1 MHRMLVVASLTV
13 LALASRA
20 PSASAQERVSG
31 DSVAPSAIDTG
42 PVVDTAAHKWTG
54 SRRENLMRGC
64 GGRMFDPDSYL
75 LPPICAQQAQ
85 GPFARAGFDSA
96 TIVRN
101 GRDYRIPLRNAGA
114 IPLLNRQK
122 KAHAVS
128 GAFIGAGLGVMTAA
142 IANGHGSSNLRSTAI
157 ILGGTGAVIGAF
169 SGSKYLPD
177 WPRVL
182 AETTTPSSK

>member
-1 MHRMLVVASLTV
+1 MHRTLVVASLTI
-13 LALASRA
+13 LALASSGR
-20 PSASAQERVSG
+20 SASAQERAIA
-31 DSVAPSAIDTG
+31 DSVAPSAVDTG
-42 PVVDTAAHKWTG
+42 PVVDTAAHKRLTTQ
-54 SRRENLMRGC
+54 RESQMAGC
-64 GGRMFDPDSYL
+64 GGRVLGPDGYL

-122 KAHAVS
+122 KSHAVS
-128 GAFIGAGLGVMTAA
+128 GAFIGAGLGFMAA
-142 IANGHGSSNLRSTAI
+142 AVANGHGGSGFGSTAI

-169 SGSKYLPD
+169 SGSKYLTD

-182 AETTTPSSK
+182 AETATPSR